1 MKTCACFVIVGCVF
15 LYVAKEWVLK
25 SNNDQN
31 PTSIETIFPAAPANT
46 SSHQRLHVGTKYRIK
61 GIDKFNG
68 IVVKLLDFGSINEHS
83 GQRQYLVKFLN
94 RPYSGAQVLIEK
106 SNLELPGVQNSAML
120 DLFSNHDKR
129 RQQ

>member
-46 SSHQRLHVGTKYRIK
+46 IK